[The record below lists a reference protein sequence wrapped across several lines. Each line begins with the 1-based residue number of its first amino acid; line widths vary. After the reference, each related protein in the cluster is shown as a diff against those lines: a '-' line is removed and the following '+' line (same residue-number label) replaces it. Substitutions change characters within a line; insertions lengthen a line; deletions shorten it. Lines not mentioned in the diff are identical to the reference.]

1 MTEQENRLAELDRRI
16 GAAGLDGMIITDPD
30 SIYYFTGVENYVDM
44 DFGRPSLLIV
54 LRGET
59 AVLMIPAGDIGM
71 ARSMASGAEIL
82 GWRDS
87 AQGEWRTLLAGVVAR
102 AKLRKI
108 GFESQFNPLV
118 FTHFQSLSEAGI
130 VITDE
135 PVAQMRLIKSASEI
149 ADLRRAGEV
158 ADAMMCACRSA
169 IAAGVPEYEISLA
182 AIAAGT
188 RKAAEALAQEGA
200 HFLRSPMV
208 SYLQVMKSG
217 ANTDLGHCRP
227 GLKKIVPGEP
237 VAVCLCGMI
246 NYKHMKLAM
255 DRPFYAGSI
264 SQDHTDMTLIALE
277 SQEAALA
284 AIKPGEPVAVVHEAA
299 SAVLQKHGHAP
310 CTRTGRGLGA
320 SFTERPQIMTGDMTL
335 MQPGMVLAVDGNL
348 TIPDFGVQFGDSVL
362 VTDTGFE
369 SLTKYEREL
378 QVL

>member
-1 MTEQENRLAELDRRI
+1 MTEQETRLAELDRRI
-16 GAAGLDGMIITDPD
+16 GEVGLDGMIITDAD
-30 SIYYFTGVENYVDM
+30 SIYYFTGCEDYIDM

-59 AVLMIPAGDIGM
+59 AVLMVPAGDIGM
-71 ARSMASGAEIL
+71 VTSMGSGPEIL

-87 AQGEWRTLLAGVVAR
+87 AEGEWRSILADVVAR
-102 AKLRKI
+102 AKPRKI
-108 GFESQFNPLV
+108 GFESRFNPLV
-118 FTHFQSLSEAGI
+118 FTQFQSLSDAEV

-135 PVAQMRLIKSASEI
+135 PIARMRLIKSASEI
-149 ADLRRAGEV
+149 ADLRRAGEI
-158 ADAMMCACRSA
+158 ADAMMCACQSA
-169 IAAGVPEYEISLA
+169 IADGVPEYEISLA
-182 AIAAGT
+182 GIVAGT
-188 RKAAEALAQEGA
+188 RKAAEALEQEGA

-217 ANTDLGHCRP
+217 SNTDLGHCRP

-255 DRPFYAGSI
+255 DRPFYVGPI
-264 SQDHTDMTLIALE
+264 SQGHADMTLIALE

-284 AIKPGEPVAVVHEAA
+284 AIKPGEPVEVVHEAA

-320 SFTERPQIMTGDMTL
+320 SFTERPQIMTGDTTL

-348 TIPDFGVQFGDSVL
+348 TIPKFGVQYGDSVL
-362 VTDTGFE
+362 VTETGFE
-369 SLTKYEREL
+369 FLTKHTREL